1 MHQSQTT
8 DNLRWG
14 RGADPPPPTH
24 TLKNPKAIGFLSV
37 TGLDPLKNHKATKP
51 AFNVGPALET
61 FPWLADDFPL
71 LVVFGYLS
79 PHQLIQ
85 KRKTLSELD
94 PPPFKN
100 FLNPHMYAHGGRD
113 SEHVNPDKTDE

>member
-14 RGADPPPPTH
+14 RGADPHLPPQHTH
-24 TLKNPKAIGFLSV
+24 TLKNNKAIGFLSV
-37 TGLDPLKNHKATKP
+37 TGLDPLKNNKATKP

-71 LVVFGYLS
+71 LVVFGSSLTSLTY
-79 PHQLIQ
+79 
-85 KRKTLSELD
+85 KEKKNVVRVG
-94 PPPFKN
+94 PPLTKLF
-100 FLNPHMYAHGGRD
+100 
-113 SEHVNPDKTDE
+113 